1 MKKISYVFSMM
12 TIFAFLGTSS
22 VLAAP
27 SDDFII
33 TVKTDNYGVT
43 SDTQFKIPT
52 FSGETYN
59 YNVDCN
65 NDGTDEVTGATGDY
79 TCNYS
84 SPGTYSIRIKDNTG
98 SGNGFPRIYF
108 NFDVNG
114 DYLKLVG
121 INQWGTMH
129 WSSMENAFFGCENLN
144 DTGTGSL
151 GVATDTPDLSNVI
164 SMRLMFALTAFNQ
177 PINLWDT
184 SNVVNM
190 SGMFS
195 GDEYFNQPLNKWDTS
210 NVLYMN
216 DMFSQAKSFNQPLN
230 SWNTSNVRYMSNM
243 FNEAY
248 SFNQPLDN
256 WDTSKVENMDFMFID
271 AGLFNQPLNSWNT
284 SNLISVWYMFSGAKS
299 FNQPLDKW
307 DTSKITNMDA
317 MFEGAVSFDQN
328 IGSWDISSVK
338 EWDFEG
344 KKDGGLNDMFKNA
357 HLSVENYD
365 ALLKGWSSQVTSS
378 LHFNAGNSKYCAVE
392 AHDNL
397 TSPTG
402 HNWTITDGGQ
412 TSVCYSVTPIFRLYN
427 KRTGTQLYTRGEA
440 DKNKILNKFRDF
452 EFSDG
457 TPAFYASLIEQPGL
471 TPIFRL
477 YNTRTGA
484 QLYTRGVAD
493 KDKILNKFK
502 DFKFTDGVPAFYA
515 SLSDDGTTPI
525 YRLYNKRTGMQ
536 LYTRGKTDKDKILDK
551 FKDFEFTDDG
561 PAFYASLTD

>member
-33 TVKTDNYGVT
+33 TVKTDEYGT
-43 SDTQFKIPT
+43 TPDTQFKIPT
-52 FSGETYN
+52 FSGEAYN
-59 YNVDCN
+59 YNVDCD

-84 SPGTYSIRIKDNTG
+84 SPGIYSIRIKDNTG
-98 SGNGFPRIYF
+98 SKNGFPMIYF
-108 NFDVNG
+108 NDSG
-114 DYLKLVG
+114 DKLKLVG

-129 WSSMENAFFGCENLN
+129 WSSMANAFIGCANLN

-151 GVATDTPDLSNVI
+151 GAATDAPDLSNVTD
-164 SMRLMFALTAFNQ
+164 LGFMFSEASLFNQ
-177 PINLWDT
+177 PINSWDV
-184 SNVVNM
+184 SSVKNM
-190 SGMFS
+190 SGMF
-195 GDEYFNQPLNKWDTS
+195 
-210 NVLYMN
+210 
-216 DMFSQAKSFNQPLN
+216 
-230 SWNTSNVRYMSNM
+230 
-243 FNEAY
+243 
-248 SFNQPLDN
+248 
-256 WDTSKVENMDFMFID
+256 D
-271 AGLFNQPLNSWNT
+271 AAT
-284 SNLISVWYMFSGAKS
+284 S

-307 DTSKITNMDA
+307 DTSNVTHVMGMFIYASSFNQDISSWNTSNIEDMNSMFLGATSFNQPLNSWDTSNVNIMSWMFEGATSFNQPLNSWDVSNVITMNGMFRSAGSFNQPLNSWNTMNVDDMSH

-338 EWDFEG
+338 EWDFDG

-427 KRTGTQLYTRGEA
+427 KRTGTQLYTRGVA
-440 DKNKILNKFRDF
+440 DKDKILNKFKDF
-452 EFSDG
+452 EFTDG
-457 TPAFYASLIEQPGL
+457 APAFYASLTEQPGL

-477 YNTRTGA
+477 YNKRTGA

-502 DFKFTDGVPAFYA
+502 DFEFTDGAPAFYA
-515 SLSDDGTTPI
+515 SLTDDGTTPI
-525 YRLYNKRTGMQ
+525 YRLYNTRTGMQ